1 MSFIGKISRL
11 HVSLPAVFHEYTTSV
26 ASRLLLAV
34 HAYRLLS
41 LLYLSRR
48 ARQANRGT
56 CKILAQEKG
65 IFNFEVEYIFDDPN
79 KYSLSRLNRKLT
91 KFICNTA
98 YGQRVDQHNYQVL
111 RQNKFLQ
118 TRHMCMVKKLFDH
131 RKFDYLVT
139 FNFGDGETGAF
150 VEASKGRIRTIC
162 LHKEGVMSPNLA
174 ASYKN
179 LLETRREPFRGDLLL
194 VYNNSLKEMLI
205 ETGDYSDASVH
216 VVGAPRFDS
225 IISNISKADAPAR
238 HQLLVFYPSRKA
250 QLGSLLGEDVDFQ
263 WDLLCDAFEKMVCD
277 IARGHPDLP
286 IVIKTKQRDMHLIG
300 KALHESS
307 NILITYSQS
316 SIELVKTSSL
326 CLGFNSTALI
336 ESAAQGLESINCC
349 FGEAA
354 RSEHRGWIIEFGSLA
369 KSITDPRDGLRI
381 VEEILS
387 QSPRRTPLTSS
398 QKEDLDRLVG
408 NSDGKCKE
416 RILSFFQ

>member
-1 MSFIGKISRL
+1 
-11 HVSLPAVFHEYTTSV
+11 
-26 ASRLLLAV
+26 
-34 HAYRLLS
+34 
-41 LLYLSRR
+41 
-48 ARQANRGT
+48 
-56 CKILAQEKG
+56 
-65 IFNFEVEYIFDDPN
+65 
-79 KYSLSRLNRKLT
+79 
-91 KFICNTA
+91 
-98 YGQRVDQHNYQVL
+98 
-111 RQNKFLQ
+111 
-118 TRHMCMVKKLFDH
+118 
-131 RKFDYLVT
+131 
-139 FNFGDGETGAF
+139 
-150 VEASKGRIRTIC
+150 
-162 LHKEGVMSPNLA
+162 MSPNLA

-307 NILITYSQS
+307 NISITYSQS